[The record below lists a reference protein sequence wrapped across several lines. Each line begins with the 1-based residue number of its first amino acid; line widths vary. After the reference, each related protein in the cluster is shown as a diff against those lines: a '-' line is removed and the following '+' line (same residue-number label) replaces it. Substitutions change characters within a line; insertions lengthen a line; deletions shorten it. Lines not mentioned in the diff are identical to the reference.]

1 MPPFVSSAV
10 IVLDAG
16 RVLAVLDP
24 VRKEPVLPGGHLR
37 WRETPKAGVTR
48 EAREETGLLIK
59 PIRLIDVVSGETLA
73 GEPGIVRVIYYAAV
87 RGGELQSSSEG
98 EAIWLP
104 VDEFMRRATRD
115 GAIVREWLTRAG
127 TESLIGGA

>member
-10 IVLDAG
+10 VVLEAG
-16 RVLAVLDP
+16 RILAVLDP

-37 WRETPKAGVTR
+37 WRETPQAGVTR
-48 EAREETGLLIK
+48 EVHEETGLLIK
-59 PIRLIDVVSGETLA
+59 PGRLINVVSGETLA
-73 GEPGIVRVIYYAAV
+73 GEPGIVRLIYEASI

-104 VDEFMRRATRD
+104 VDEFLRRAARD
-115 GAIVREWLTRAG
+115 GAIVSEWLKRTG
-127 TESLIGGA
+127 TASLIGGA